1 MHIRG
6 KYQCLELIYPG
17 NPSNIMKRETINC
30 ANWDYNWHSVYNYQ
44 DHAAPLVPAGTV
56 IHIISWHDN
65 SAANRNNPDPQ
76 NWVGYGDRT
85 IDEMGFS
92 WIGWIDLTPE
102 EYEKEMAE
110 RAAARQKPQTTT
122 QQGNQGND

>member
-1 MHIRG
+1 
-6 KYQCLELIYPG
+6 
-17 NPSNIMKRETINC
+17 MKRETINC

-44 DHAAPLVPAGTV
+44 DQAAPLVPAGTV

-102 EYEKEMAE
+102 EYEKELAD
-110 RAAARQKPQTTT
+110 RTTARHKATTST
-122 QQGNQGND
+122 QQQQQQN